1 MQRPGQHGDSKMVTP
16 VANLRVSKPSQQC
29 AQEVRQSPAHPP
41 GAQLT
46 SPAHRLRRTS
56 LERQT
61 LQENLQQHHVVSS
74 MACAGRIRSQAAGG
88 SSRNVTK
95 PADAAQVK
103 PAGKSPEVSRTVCN
117 PNRGNCNPAP
127 AQTAGYKPGAA
138 VKPAMGKPATPQP
151 QVIETPPAPETATP
165 QPQVKGTPLAPETAT
180 PCRPH
185 PQPPVKETPLAL
197 ELQLAHQIPALVSKM
212 EELKAYKQMLQ
223 IDIDSVYKLKT
234 ANPKHNAVYDR
245 RLHALSIELA
255 DVVKQMD
262 CVLERMGPLAESY
275 RNQERF
281 TQYQHTES
289 RSSEA
294 VPGLDPIPN
303 VSQQVTRPI
312 LQPASFSFQKGEV
325 SKHAQQTQEPATVPE
340 QQHEVQVTA
349 VAPQVPAE
357 TAQVPTEAPQVPAEA
372 PQVPTEAPQVPAET
386 AQVPTEVLQ
395 VPAEAPQVPTEAP
408 QVPVEAVQDNGHIS
422 MCQGDAETHQG
433 FVVGEQT
440 VGSDV
445 AVPVN
450 EGVVGDTQS
459 VWDVEVPDDVIHV
472 DGEQEVA
479 QNAACDFPPLISG
492 TQGATGSGG
501 PHNPGSAPRQEPPR
515 NAWSRGAPSF
525 SSGAHYTG
533 QAFKRRNVVRFKHRG
548 AKEDLPDRRFVV
560 RELLCH
566 QMGFT
571 PADILA
577 IINLPDRQGYDVS
590 FKLMASLDRFWAN
603 YTHLRD
609 TEEWNKFTF
618 IPISRPDT
626 VTVNIVF
633 WNESVPPQ
641 DIVVWLR
648 RHCDLMSDLTKNRDA
663 DGIWTGGWK
672 VLVRLHHYNN
682 ITSHLPNSFFIGR
695 EKGICFYPGQPRK
708 CFKCGKTGHVASV
721 CTVVKCSLCGE
732 LGHVSANCQN
742 IRCNLCGQMGHPHRD
757 CPHAWHNVSKEY
769 PDDELVAVADALEEE
784 ALMSGT
790 ILTRQEVQQEPGDTA
805 PEPQPSGST
814 QGNME
819 VVTQD
824 QPQAASHES
833 PTEEGQVKQAKRR
846 KKFPSSRKPEQG
858 ENTGPKAMKTVSSGA
873 GVMVLSNRY
882 DVLSESDGDY
892 ERELQRIDGECEED
906 TGHPPTKRKPIAVEA
921 AVESDMET
929 GGRQGDSDSDL

>member
-1 MQRPGQHGDSKMVTP
+1 
-16 VANLRVSKPSQQC
+16 
-29 AQEVRQSPAHPP
+29 
-41 GAQLT
+41 
-46 SPAHRLRRTS
+46 
-56 LERQT
+56 
-61 LQENLQQHHVVSS
+61 
-74 MACAGRIRSQAAGG
+74 
-88 SSRNVTK
+88 
-95 PADAAQVK
+95 
-103 PAGKSPEVSRTVCN
+103 
-117 PNRGNCNPAP
+117 
-127 AQTAGYKPGAA
+127 
-138 VKPAMGKPATPQP
+138 
-151 QVIETPPAPETATP
+151 
-165 QPQVKGTPLAPETAT
+165 
-180 PCRPH
+180 
-185 PQPPVKETPLAL
+185 
-197 ELQLAHQIPALVSKM
+197 
-212 EELKAYKQMLQ
+212 MLQ
-223 IDIDSVYKLKT
+223 IDIDSVYKLKI

-289 RSSEA
+289 RASEA
-294 VPGLDPIPN
+294 VPGLDPIPHA
-303 VSQQVTRPI
+303 SQQVTRPI

-340 QQHEVQVTA
+340 QQHEVQ
-349 VAPQVPAE
+349 
-357 TAQVPTEAPQVPAEA
+357 
-372 PQVPTEAPQVPAET
+372 
-386 AQVPTEVLQ
+386 
-395 VPAEAPQVPTEAP
+395 
-408 QVPVEAVQDNGHIS
+408 
-422 MCQGDAETHQG
+422 GDAETHQG

-450 EGVVGDTQS
+450 EGAVGDTQS
-459 VWDVEVPDDVIHV
+459 VWAVEVPDDVIRV

-479 QNAACDFPPLISG
+479 HNATCDFPPLISG
-492 TQGATGSGG
+492 TQGATGPGG
-501 PHNPGSAPRQEPPR
+501 PHSPGSAPRQEPPR
-515 NAWSRGAPSF
+515 NAWSRGAPFF

-548 AKEDLPDRRFVV
+548 AEEDLPDRRFVV

-609 TEEWNKFTF
+609 TEGWNKFTF

-672 VLVRLHHYNN
+672 VLVRLHQYNN
-682 ITSHLPNSFFIGR
+682 VTSHLPNSFFIGR

-805 PEPQPSGST
+805 PEPQPSDSM

-833 PTEEGQVKQAKRR
+833 PSDEGQVKQAKRR
-846 KKFPSSRKPEQG
+846 KKDPSSRKPEQG

-929 GGRQGDSDSDL
+929 GGRQGYSDSDL

>member
-1 MQRPGQHGDSKMVTP
+1 MSGDSPGWGHPGRGSSPTKAQASRPTLGENSQAPSNGDVNPKVNAEKKNLQNVSNVGVKKIGGEDSGLKNEVPAASVSQKSLVRQPVSPAMQRPGQHGDSKMVTP

-46 SPAHRLRRTS
+46 PPAHRQRRTS
-56 LERQT
+56 LDRQT

-74 MACAGRIRSQAAGG
+74 MACAGRTRSQAAGG

-103 PAGKSPEVSRTVCN
+103 PAGKSPDVSRTVCN
-117 PNRGNCNPAP
+117 PNRGNCNPAS
-127 AQTAGYKPGAA
+127 AQTAGHKPGAA

-151 QVIETPPAPETATP
+151 QV
-165 QPQVKGTPLAPETAT
+165 KGTLLAPETAT
-180 PCRPH
+180 PCRPQ
-185 PQPPVKETPLAL
+185 PQPPVKETPLAP

-294 VPGLDPIPN
+294 VAGLDPIPN
-303 VSQQVTRPI
+303 ASQQVTRPI

-340 QQHEVQVTA
+340 QQHEVQ
-349 VAPQVPAE
+349 
-357 TAQVPTEAPQVPAEA
+357 
-372 PQVPTEAPQVPAET
+372 
-386 AQVPTEVLQ
+386 
-395 VPAEAPQVPTEAP
+395 
-408 QVPVEAVQDNGHIS
+408 
-422 MCQGDAETHQG
+422 GDAETHQG

-445 AVPVN
+445 AVAVN
-450 EGVVGDTQS
+450 EGAVGDTQS
-459 VWDVEVPDDVIHV
+459 VWDVEVPDDVIRV

-479 QNAACDFPPLISG
+479 HNAACDFPPLISG
-492 TQGATGSGG
+492 TQGATGPGG

-672 VLVRLHHYNN
+672 VLVRLHQYNN
-682 ITSHLPNSFFIGR
+682 VTSHLPNSFFIGR

-833 PTEEGQVKQAKRR
+833 PSDEGQVKQAKRR
-846 KKFPSSRKPEQG
+846 KKDPSSRKPEQG
-858 ENTGPKAMKTVSSGA
+858 DNTGPKAMKTVSSGA

-906 TGHPPTKRKPIAVEA
+906 TGHPPTKRKPIAVEG